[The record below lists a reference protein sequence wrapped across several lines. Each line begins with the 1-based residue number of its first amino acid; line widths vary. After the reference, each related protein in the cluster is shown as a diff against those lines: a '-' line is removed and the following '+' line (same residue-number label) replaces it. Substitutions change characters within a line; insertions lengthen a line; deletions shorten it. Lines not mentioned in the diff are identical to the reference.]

1 MQKIRIDFDNPGLP
15 QHISAVENDSQS
27 RFFQA
32 TLYENGKAYTAP
44 EGATYSIMYRG
55 FGPQNQGWYDTIN
68 DGAGKRAACAVAG
81 NVVTCEIAR
90 QALQVP
96 GHVSI
101 VLCVTTGKGYMLKSW
116 PIECD
121 CKNDRYDSTA
131 EIQSFFYVTQISNE
145 SWTQAIQAVEELK
158 NTIDPTLSVSG
169 KAADAAKVG
178 EAVNAESER
187 AKGVESQLKEELY
200 LNPFKNLFGGTFENA
215 RIINGVF
222 TKLSTNKDYAA
233 SDYYVPV
240 VGGNNY
246 TVSLEGTDKYIYL
259 YVHQYN
265 SNKEFISSF
274 DRFSTLGTG
283 RVSKTYNVDYNARY
297 IRIDI
302 YRENEDYMSLVPINL
317 QIEVGTTATEYY
329 PHGKGKL
336 RITDNGTHE
345 SRISKLENEVSNI
358 NELNYVQSP
367 NIFGLN
373 FINGEITDE
382 GTITSLST
390 GKNKAAANGRV
401 AVNGGE
407 LYTIQF
413 VSPEVPTTIYL
424 NQFDDKNSK
433 ISEKTWFTGD
443 NAKITETLSILKQT
457 KYVTLS
463 TYREN
468 ESWENI
474 IPQFVQIEKGS
485 VATEYRVYGSKYAI
499 IPEINKR
506 IDKLENSNIP
516 SYYGTYLK
524 DKISTIENILR
535 ESYAHGDA
543 FYFITDMHWDKNAQ
557 KSPDIITMMQKR
569 LRINKMFTGGDIT
582 SNGYANSPITEL
594 RKAMGND
601 ASVYSVSGNHEY
613 IGDATYN
620 EIAYMQNSLY
630 PDNVE
635 FGSIEKSYY
644 YVDNKAKKIRYIVL
658 AAYGEAV
665 NGAAKTLY
673 TDINQLEWFKNTA
686 LNVDSGWTIII
697 FTHCLYAVPV
707 YSDGSSGN
715 VIEQPDQDNHGF
727 TNAIKN
733 YNGAGVIACVIQGHL
748 HYDRIFMQDGMPPV
762 VCVTCDKN
770 QPWIDN
776 GVNRE
781 PELTE
786 RSSGSIKE
794 QAFDVVVIDTNVK
807 KLKFI
812 RIGCPANNGI
822 NIEIGSPVEIR
833 EVKY

>member
-1 MQKIRIDFDNPGLP
+1 MSYQKQNFANGEVLSAS
-15 QHISAVENDSQS
+15 QLNHIEDGIVDVESAAK
-27 RFFQA
+27 A
-32 TLYENGKAYTAP
+32 TKT
-44 EGATYSIMYRG
+44 
-55 FGPQNQGWYDTIN
+55 
-68 DGAGKRAACAVAG
+68 
-81 NVVTCEIAR
+81 VVDKI
-90 QALQVP
+90 
-96 GHVSI
+96 
-101 VLCVTTGKGYMLKSW
+101 
-116 PIECD
+116 
-121 CKNDRYDSTA
+121 
-131 EIQSFFYVTQISNE
+131 
-145 SWTQAIQAVEELK
+145 
-158 NTIDPTLSVSG
+158 IDPTLSLSG
-169 KAADAAKVG
+169 KAADAKATGDAVG
-178 EAVNAESER
+178 E
-187 AKGVESQLKEELY
+187 LKEDLRNQTETLY
-200 LNPFKNLFGGTFENA
+200 LNPFKNLFNGTFENA

-222 TKLSTNKDYAA
+222 TKLSTNKNYVA

-246 TVSLEGTDKYIYL
+246 TVSLVGKDKYIYL

-265 SNKEFISSF
+265 SNKEFISRFDSF
-274 DRFSTLGTG
+274 LTFGTG
-283 RVSKTYNVDYNARY
+283 RVSKTYNVDDNAGY
-297 IRIDI
+297 IRIEI
-302 YRENEDYMSLVPINL
+302 YRENEDYMSLVPANL
-317 QIEVGTTATEYY
+317 QIEVGTIATEYY
-329 PHGKGKL
+329 PYGKG
-336 RITDNGTHE
+336 E
-345 SRISKLENEVSNI
+345 SRISELENEFSNI
-358 NELNYVQSP
+358 NELNYVKSP

-373 FINGEITDE
+373 FINGKITNE

-390 GKNKAAANGRV
+390 GKNNAVANGRV

-413 VSPEVPTTIYL
+413 VSPEVNTTIYL
-424 NQFDDKNSK
+424 KQFDDNNSM
-433 ISEKTWFTGD
+433 ISEKKWFTGD

-474 IPQFVQIEKGS
+474 IPQFVQIEKGG

-506 IDKLENSNIP
+506 IDKLENGNLP

-524 DKISTIENILR
+524 NKISTIENILR

-582 SNGYANSPITEL
+582 SNGYENSPITEL

-613 IGDATYN
+613 IGAATYS

-630 PDNVE
+630 PENVE

-644 YVDNKAKKIRYIVL
+644 YIDNKAKKIRYIVL

-673 TDINQLEWFKNTA
+673 TDIDQLEWFRNTA
-686 LNVDSGWTIII
+686 LNVESGWTIII
-697 FTHCLYAVPV
+697 LTHCLYAIPV
-707 YSDGSSGN
+707 YSDGTSGN

-733 YNGAGVIACVIQGHL
+733 YSGAGVIACVIQGHL

-770 QPWIDN
+770 QPWIKD
-776 GVNRE
+776 GVNQE
-781 PELTE
+781 PELIE

-794 QAFDVVVIDTNVK
+794 QAFDVVVIDTNVR

-822 NIEIGSPVEIR
+822 NTEIGNPVEIR

>member
-1 MQKIRIDFDNPGLP
+1 MAKWIEYLLKKKPADEDMLMLEDAESHNNKRVSFSGIADWLIEKMKKNNLISGALRFKGSSSYAALPGKG
-15 QHISAVENDSQS
+15 AAENDYYYCSDGDGTHGPGYY
-27 RFFQA
+27 A
-32 TLYENGKAYTAP
+32 WNGSSWIWIGNNDKGIDKSLKV
-44 EGATYSIMYRG
+44 EGA
-55 FGPQNQGWYDTIN
+55 
-68 DGAGKRAACAVAG
+68 AA
-81 NVVTCEIAR
+81 E
-90 QALQVP
+90 
-96 GHVSI
+96 
-101 VLCVTTGKGYMLKSW
+101 
-116 PIECD
+116 
-121 CKNDRYDSTA
+121 
-131 EIQSFFYVTQISNE
+131 
-145 SWTQAIQAVEELK
+145 
-158 NTIDPTLSVSG
+158 
-169 KAADAAKVG
+169 AAATG
-178 EAVNAESER
+178 EAIAS
-187 AKGVESQLKEELY
+187 LKEDVRNQIETLY
-200 LNPFKNLFGGTFENA
+200 LNPFKNLFSGTFENA

-222 TKLSTNKDYAA
+222 TKLSTNKEYVA

-246 TVSLEGTDKYIYL
+246 TVSLEGTDKIINL

-265 SNKEFISSF
+265 SNKEFISRF
-274 DRFSTLGTG
+274 DAFSTLGIG

-302 YRENEDYMSLVPINL
+302 YRVNEDYMSLVPINF
-317 QIEVGTTATEYY
+317 QIEAGTTATEYY
-329 PHGKGKL
+329 PHGKGEL

-345 SRISKLENEVSNI
+345 SRISELENEVSNI
-358 NELNYVQSP
+358 NEFNYVQSP
-367 NIFGLN
+367 NIFELN
-373 FINGEITDE
+373 FVNGKISKE
-382 GTITSLST
+382 GTITLLST
-390 GKNKAAANGRV
+390 GKTYAAANGRV

-413 VSPEVPTTIYL
+413 VSPEVMTTIYL
-424 NQFDDKNSK
+424 HQFDDDNSM
-433 ISEKTWFTGD
+433 ISMKKWFTG
-443 NAKITETLSILKQT
+443 NNIKITETLSILKQT

-474 IPQFVQIEKGS
+474 IPQFVQIEKGN
-485 VATEYRVYGSKYAI
+485 VATEYKVYGSKDAI
-499 IPEINKR
+499 IPQIYKR
-506 IDKLENSNIP
+506 IDKLENGNLP
-516 SYYGTYLK
+516 SYYGTYLN

-535 ESYAHGDA
+535 ESHAYGDA

-557 KSPDIITMMQKR
+557 KSPDIIAMMQKK

-582 SNGYANSPITEL
+582 SNGYENSPITEL

-613 IGDATYN
+613 IGDATYS

-630 PDNVE
+630 RENVE

-644 YVDNKAKKIRYIVL
+644 YIDNKAKKIRYIVL

-673 TDINQLEWFKNTA
+673 TDIDQLEWFKNTA
-686 LNVDSGWTIII
+686 LNVESGWTIII
-697 FTHCLYAVPV
+697 LTHCLYAVPV
-707 YSDGSSGN
+707 YSDGTSGN

-781 PELTE
+781 PELIE
-786 RSSGSIKE
+786 RVSGDIKE

-812 RIGCPANNGI
+812 RVGCPANNGI
-822 NIEIGSPVEIR
+822 NVEIGSPVEIR

>member
-1 MQKIRIDFDNPGLP
+1 MPLTPKKVYAILKRQISDMESKLNHPVRYKGTVSTSDLLPLNPAIGDMYNIESKSVYGEAGMNVAWNGVVWDTMGAPIDMSLYFTKEEAETVIQRLVTEYFEKNPVKP
-15 QHISAVENDSQS
+15 
-27 RFFQA
+27 
-32 TLYENGKAYTAP
+32 
-44 EGATYSIMYRG
+44 GATTEQAQQIE
-55 FGPQNQGWYDTIN
+55 QNKTDI
-68 DGAGKRAACAVAG
+68 
-81 NVVTCEIAR
+81 
-90 QALQVP
+90 
-96 GHVSI
+96 
-101 VLCVTTGKGYMLKSW
+101 
-116 PIECD
+116 
-121 CKNDRYDSTA
+121 
-131 EIQSFFYVTQISNE
+131 IS
-145 SWTQAIQAVEELK
+145 
-158 NTIDPTLSVSG
+158 
-169 KAADAAKVG
+169 
-178 EAVNAESER
+178 
-187 AKGVESQLKEELY
+187 LKEGTNSLKEDLRNQIETLY
-200 LNPFKNLFGGTFENA
+200 LNPFKNLFDGTFENA

-222 TKLSTNKDYAA
+222 TKLSTNKDYVA

-259 YVHQYN
+259 YVYQYN
-265 SNKEFISSF
+265 SNKEFISRF
-274 DRFSTLGTG
+274 DGFSTFGTG

-302 YRENEDYMSLVPINL
+302 YRANEDYMSLVPINF
-317 QIEVGTTATEYY
+317 QIEEGTTATEYY
-329 PHGKGKL
+329 PHGKGKS
-336 RITDNGTHE
+336 RITDNE
-345 SRISKLENEVSNI
+345 NRISELENEVSDI

-373 FINGEITDE
+373 FINGKITKE
-382 GTITSLST
+382 GTITLLST
-390 GKNKAAANGRV
+390 GKNYAAANGRV

-413 VSPEVPTTIYL
+413 VSPEVMTTIYL
-424 NQFDDKNSK
+424 RQFDDNNSM
-433 ISEKTWFTGD
+433 ISEKKWFTGD

-457 KYVTLS
+457 KYITLS
-463 TYREN
+463 AYKEN

-485 VATEYRVYGSKYAI
+485 VATEYRVYGNKYAI

-506 IDKLENSNIP
+506 IDKLENGNLP
-516 SYYGTYLK
+516 SYYGTYLN

-557 KSPDIITMMQKR
+557 KSPDIIAMMQKK

-582 SNGYANSPITEL
+582 SNGYENSPITEL

-613 IGDATYN
+613 IGAATYS

-630 PDNVE
+630 PENVE

-644 YVDNKAKKIRYIVL
+644 YIDNKAKKIRYIVL

-673 TDINQLEWFKNTA
+673 TDINQLEWFKNIA
-686 LNVDSGWTIII
+686 LNVESGWTIII
-697 FTHCLYAVPV
+697 LTHCLYAVPV
-707 YSDGSSGN
+707 YSDGTSGN

-781 PELTE
+781 PELIE
-786 RSSGSIKE
+786 RNSGGIKE

>member
-1 MQKIRIDFDNPGLP
+1 MANKTLIGPYSAYAIAVKHGYQGTEAEWAKTLIDAGNNAASAAESKTAAAQSAENAATSEANVAQAEERINTAVSG
-15 QHISAVENDSQS
+15 AVEAVTAQETKSV
-27 RFFQA
+27 QA
-32 TLYENGKAYTAP
+32 VAAQEQTSTAAVTA
-44 EGATYSIMYRG
+44 E
-55 FGPQNQGWYDTIN
+55 
-68 DGAGKRAACAVAG
+68 GKR
-81 NVVTCEIAR
+81 
-90 QALQVP
+90 
-96 GHVSI
+96 
-101 VLCVTTGKGYMLKSW
+101 VLRTIPEDYTTL
-116 PIECD
+116 
-121 CKNDRYDSTA
+121 N
-131 EIQSFFYVTQISNE
+131 N
-145 SWTQAIQAVEELK
+145 
-158 NTIDPTLSVSG
+158 
-169 KAADAAKVG
+169 
-178 EAVNAESER
+178 
-187 AKGVESQLKEELY
+187 GVSQLKDDLRNQTETLY
-200 LNPFKNLFGGTFENA
+200 LNPFKNLFNGTFENA
-215 RIINGVF
+215 RIFNGVF

-274 DRFSTLGTG
+274 DGFSIFGKG
-283 RVSKTYNVDYNARY
+283 RVSKTYTVDDNAGY
-297 IRIDI
+297 IRIDT
-302 YRENEDYMSLVPINL
+302 YRANENYMSLVPINL

-345 SRISKLENEVSNI
+345 NRISKLENEVSSI

-373 FINGEITDE
+373 FINGKITNE

-390 GKNKAAANGRV
+390 GKTYAAANGRV

-413 VSPEVPTTIYL
+413 VSPEVMTTIYL
-424 NQFDDKNSK
+424 YQFDDDNLR

-463 TYREN
+463 SYREN

-474 IPQFVQIEKGS
+474 TPQFVQIEKGS
-485 VATEYRVYGSKYAI
+485 VATEYRVYGNKYAI

-506 IDKLENSNIP
+506 IDKLENGNLP

-582 SNGYANSPITEL
+582 SNGYENSPITEL

-613 IGDATYN
+613 IGTVTYSD
-620 EIAYMQNSLY
+620 IAYMQNSLY
-630 PDNVE
+630 PENVE

-644 YVDNKAKKIRYIVL
+644 YIDNKAKKIRYIVL

-665 NGAAKTLY
+665 NGAARTLY
-673 TDINQLEWFKNTA
+673 TDIDQLEWFKNTA
-686 LNVDSGWTIII
+686 LNVESGWTIII
-697 FTHCLYAVPV
+697 LTHCLYSVPV
-707 YSDGSSGN
+707 YSDGSWGSV

-733 YNGAGVIACVIQGHL
+733 YSGAGVIACVIQGHL

-770 QPWIDN
+770 QPWIKD
-776 GVNRE
+776 GVNQE
-781 PELTE
+781 PELIE

-794 QAFDVVVIDTNVK
+794 QAFDVVVIDTNVR

-822 NIEIGSPVEIR
+822 NTEMGSPVEIR